1 MENKQKKNRKLQGVV
16 VSDKMSKT
24 RVVAVTITTKQHPKY
39 LKLYRVTRKFK
50 AHDEENTYKVGDK
63 VVISETRPISKDK
76 RWIVTGK
83 I

>member
-1 MENKQKKNRKLQGVV
+1 MENKPKKTRKLQGVV
-16 VSDKMSKT
+16 VSDKMLKT
-24 RVVAVTITTKQHPKY
+24 CVVAVTITKQHPKY

-63 VVISETRPISKDK
+63 VIISETRPISKGK
-76 RWIVTGK
+76 RWIIVGK

>member
-1 MENKQKKNRKLQGVV
+1 MENKQKINRKLQGVV
-16 VSDKMSKT
+16 VSDKMLKT
-24 RVVAVTITTKQHPKY
+24 RVVAVTITRKHPKY

-63 VVISETRPISKDK
+63 VVISETRPISRDK
-76 RWIVTGK
+76 RWIITGK